1 MSCITKSEKEFLKDV
16 LQNMDTP
23 SLSAEDVFGYQD
35 RDDIVYDNIDC
46 YTYEGE
52 ELFSDFAYGAS
63 KNVLYLNRA
72 HKNKMIQQL
81 ANKIVIKI
89 PMRYD
94 ECEDEFES
102 ADCRLRELNRHYRMI
117 GEEKY
122 RECNW
127 DYCNAEAEIYRYV
140 DRRGCAEPLAETFYI
155 CDVEGYPFYGAEY
168 MSDCDNNY
176 DSSVSG
182 SEIISSINTHDRL
195 ISAAYD
201 YDFDSRNLKF
211 YLALSYPVDIVVK
224 LIRIFSDARI
234 YDIYP
239 WRNCGTDDSGRM
251 KIIDY
256 SDYNG

>member
-1 MSCITKSEKEFLKDV
+1 MSCITKNEKEFLKDV

-23 SLSAEDVFGYQD
+23 SLSVEDVFGYQD
-35 RDDIVYDNIDC
+35 RDDVVYDNIND

-63 KNVLYLNRA
+63 KNVLYFNKA
-72 HKNKMIQQL
+72 HKNKMIRQL
-81 ANKIVIKI
+81 ADKIVIKV
-89 PMRYD
+89 PMKYD

-102 ADCRLRELNRHYRMI
+102 ADYCLRKLNKHHRMI

-122 RECNW
+122 NECNW

-140 DRRGCAEPLAETFYI
+140 DKRGCAEPLAETFYI

-168 MSDCDNNY
+168 MNGC
-176 DSSVSG
+176 SSQYS
-182 SEIISSINTHDRL
+182 SSKRSTEIIDSIDAYDRL
-195 ISAAYD
+195 VSATHD

-211 YLALSYPVDIVVK
+211 YLALSYPIEVVVN
-224 LIRIFSDARI
+224 LIRIFSKARI

-239 WRNCGTDDSGRM
+239 WRNCGEDEQGRM